1 MKKST
6 SATLICVQPSIRYY
20 AWQVE
25 VMLTNFEELGI
36 HKRHSI
42 QCLFAYNK
50 NEEDWRE
57 KVELITR
64 LQFKFSDVASFFF
77 YQDTR
82 EYPVSYISS
91 IRPNVLKQH
100 FERYPELSQ
109 AGVFYH
115 DCDIIFSKY
124 PDFLEVMA
132 QSGPQWY
139 VSDTIS
145 YIGYEYIVSKGHDV
159 LDLMCQITGCHPYLV
174 RDKQGQS
181 GGAQY
186 FMRGVDYQ
194 FFHKMEKDCEKMYA
208 QVTELNNKKK
218 AVDPSHHELQIWCAD
233 MWCLLWGAWMRGY
246 DTLISPELGF
256 CWATDPVEK
265 FDQHYIFHNAGVT
278 SKSAGTF
285 YKGAYTNQLPYDES
299 DSGIDPKFASSK
311 YFNLMKTTGQ
321 KTCLR

>member
-1 MKKST
+1 MIKST
-6 SATLICVQPSIRYY
+6 SATLICVQPSISYY

-25 VMLTNFEELGI
+25 VMLTNFEQLAI
-36 HKRHSI
+36 HKEYSI
-42 QCLFAYNK
+42 HCLFAYNR

-57 KVELITR
+57 KIALIER
-64 LQFKFSDVASFFF
+64 LTFKFGHVASFFF

-82 EYPVSYISS
+82 TYPVSYISS

-100 FERYPELSQ
+100 FEKFPELSQ
-109 AGVFYH
+109 TGIFYH

-124 PDFLEVMA
+124 PDFLEKMA
-132 QSGPQWY
+132 NSGPEWY

-145 YIGYEYIVSKGHDV
+145 YIGHEYIVSKGHDV
-159 LDLMCQITGCHPYLV
+159 LDLMCQTVGCHPYLI

-186 FMRGVDYQ
+186 FMKGVDHQ
-194 FFHKMEKDCEKMYA
+194 FFHKMERDCERMYA

-218 AVDPSHHELQIWCAD
+218 ALDPTHHELQIWCAD

-246 DTLISPELGF
+246 DTLISDELEF

-265 FDQHYIFHNAGVT
+265 FDRCYIFHNAGVT
-278 SKSAGTF
+278 SESHGAF
-285 YKGAYTNQLPYDES
+285 YKGAFTNKLPYDH
-299 DSGIDPKFASSK
+299 DGSGIDPKFASSK
-311 YFNLMKTTGQ
+311 YFNLMKITGQ